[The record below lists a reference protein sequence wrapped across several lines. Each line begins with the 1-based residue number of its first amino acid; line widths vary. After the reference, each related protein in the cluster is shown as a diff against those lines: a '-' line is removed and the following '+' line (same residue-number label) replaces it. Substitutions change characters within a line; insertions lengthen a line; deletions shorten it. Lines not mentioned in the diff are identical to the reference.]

1 MSDLTYVGRQPIYA
15 ADDTVFAYELL
26 YRNSK
31 ENWADIDDD
40 NHATAELLSN
50 VFTSIGLDTLVG
62 DRRAFINMP
71 REFLLGEY
79 PLPEIKQQVVI
90 EILEHVKPDADV
102 LDALRNL
109 KQQGYTLALD
119 DYVFEEHLEPFLELA
134 DIIKIDI
141 MASGVDTL
149 ADRVSELARYKVE
162 LLAEKVETEDE
173 VRICRELGFAY
184 FQGYHF
190 AKPKVVSG
198 KKITGNQLATMQL
211 LSELNRADV
220 TIDELTD
227 LIQQDIAISYKLLRY
242 VNSAMYSFNREIDS
256 IRDAI
261 VVLGVNT
268 LVKLVNMVAI
278 GSMGAVNGDD
288 YRSAMFR
295 ARMCERLAIA
305 TGKKDEGASY
315 FLVGLFSSLDRLLGV
330 PMEEVLVMLPL
341 ADDIKLAISD
351 HSGRYGEILAAVIA
365 YELDDFD
372 NLADNSLDP
381 QQVIDCY
388 VEAIAWADESSALV
402 A

>member
-102 LDALRNL
+102 LDALRSL

-184 FQGYHF
+184 FQGYYF

-211 LSELNRADV
+211 VSELNRADV
-220 TIDELTD
+220 TVDELTD
-227 LIQQDIAISYKLLRY
+227 LTQQDIAISYKLLRY

-261 VVLGVNT
+261 VVLGMNT

-278 GSMGAVNGDD
+278 GSMGGVNGDD

-305 TGKKDEGASY
+305 TGKKDESASY

-341 ADDIKLAISD
+341 ADDIKMAISD
-351 HSGRYGEILAAVIA
+351 HSGRYGEILAAVLA

-372 NLADNSLDP
+372 NLADSSLDP